1 MKIKYKYSK
10 LYWFF
15 KELSWFKVYF
25 SPFKP
30 IIPRFYLG
38 ETAIGVPMFLPRKW
52 VKATPEKA
60 HKAVLEYIA
69 REESYNKMNPKHAR
83 KIRPYDEVFQEK
95 MRYEY
100 AVSKKVGFSFCGM
113 GWKTKWTN
121 TDFRHEYNPVWS
133 FVAFGYQIA
142 LIFRPEHDM
151 HYWECF
157 LAYTYDTDKSKS
169 RKERLKE
176 AIEKHPCTWTSHYN
190 GEKKTTDYWKI
201 IIKGKYL

>member
-1 MKIKYKYSK
+1 MLKYKYSK

-38 ETAIGVPMFLPRKW
+38 RTKIGTPYFLPRNWRKFT
-52 VKATPEKA
+52 KEEA
-60 HKAVLEYIA
+60 HKEALEHF
-69 REESYNKMNPKHAR
+69 NNPKYVKKTLEEWTKQFTNYQKPIPK
-83 KIRPYDEVFQEK
+83 KIGFDF
-95 MRYEY
+95 
-100 AVSKKVGFSFCGM
+100 VGL
-113 GWKTKWTN
+113 GWKTKFN
-121 TDFRHEYNPVWS
+121 SFRHEYNPVWS

-142 LIFRPEHDM
+142 LIFRPEHDI

-157 LAYTYDTDKSKS
+157 LAYTYDTDKLKS

-190 GEKKTTDYWKI
+190 GEKTKTDYWKLI
-201 IIKGKYL
+201 LTNYK